1 MRHRA
6 ALVGNGYRGCDR
18 RLGSRSGRAEGH
30 LTMRDPRFGVFII
43 MVAGLAWAVFDCWRH
58 GRYPNA
64 VAVILG
70 IFLSIGFAALAFYE
84 AKPN

>member
-1 MRHRA
+1 
-6 ALVGNGYRGCDR
+6 
-18 RLGSRSGRAEGH
+18 
-30 LTMRDPRFGVFII
+30 MRDPRFGVFII